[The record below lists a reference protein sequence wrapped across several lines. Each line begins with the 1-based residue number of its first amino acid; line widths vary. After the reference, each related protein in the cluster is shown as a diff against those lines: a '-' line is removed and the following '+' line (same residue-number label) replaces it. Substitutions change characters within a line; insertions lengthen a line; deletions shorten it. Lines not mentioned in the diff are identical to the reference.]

1 MPLPSLPKNAW
12 FKLGALLS
20 LGSLIWSVF
29 RGNRRLG
36 LLSAGFA
43 GAFLEKW
50 DDLRL
55 EKKVSATLAAAEARG
70 LAAGAADLEAAW
82 RRE

>member
-1 MPLPSLPKNAW
+1 MPLPSRPKNAW
-12 FKLGALLS
+12 IKIGALLS
-20 LGSLIWSVF
+20 LGCLIGSVF

-55 EKKVSATLAAAEARG
+55 EKKVASTLAAAEARG
-70 LAAGAADLEAAW
+70 VDADAADLEAAW